1 MPPRREELR
10 LPVDRR
16 VGRAA
21 TTGERPPRRGGHRRS
36 AHDARQPAEPLIPER
51 RPAPLTDRGLILLVV
66 FTASA
71 LTIVALAVL
80 VGAIGRWWV
89 LIPVMAVDFA
99 VTTAVLVT
107 VAKLL
112 EDADV

>member
-1 MPPRREELR
+1 M
-10 LPVDRR
+10 
-16 VGRAA
+16 
-21 TTGERPPRRGGHRRS
+21 
-36 AHDARQPAEPLIPER
+36 
-51 RPAPLTDRGLILLVV
+51 LLVV

-71 LTIVALAVL
+71 LVVVALAVL
-80 VGAIGRWWV
+80 VGAIGRLWV

-99 VTTAVLVT
+99 VTAVVLVM